1 MSLWD
6 PEAAGNAAIFL
17 RLDDMK
23 MLEIRNAPF
32 EGAKAVWVPNSET
45 GYIKAEVIGKGDK
58 PNTTKVS
65 LTFPEIHF
73 NSCISFWTIY
83 LTVSPQMRLSSEFD
97 FLRPSYDSLDIRS
110 EVERNFE
117 KFCVRSPF

>member
-1 MSLWD
+1 MITKYFLEFVMIKNKRKATTQKLILFFSKMSLWD
-6 PEAAGNAAIFL
+6 PEAAGNAAVFL

-45 GYIKAEVIGKGDK
+45 GYIKAEVMGKGDK

-65 LTFPEIHF
+65 VTIPEIHL
-73 NSCISFWTIY
+73 NSCVGF
-83 LTVSPQMRLSSEFD
+83 
-97 FLRPSYDSLDIRS
+97 
-110 EVERNFE
+110 
-117 KFCVRSPF
+117 

>member
-32 EGAKAVWVPNSET
+32 EGAKQVWVPNSET
-45 GYIKAEVIGKGDK
+45 GYIKGMVTGDGDK
-58 PNTTKVS
+58 PNTTKVRPPIS
-65 LTFPEIHF
+65 T
-73 NSCISFWTIY
+73 SCLPPKIANCTS
-83 LTVSPQMRLSSEFD
+83 
-97 FLRPSYDSLDIRS
+97 
-110 EVERNFE
+110 
-117 KFCVRSPF
+117 

>member
-6 PEAAGNAAIFL
+6 PEAAGNAAVFL

-45 GYIKAEVIGKGDK
+45 GYIKAEVVGKGDK

-65 LTFPEIHF
+65 VLKFPLTVALA
-73 NSCISFWTIY
+73 FWTI
-83 LTVSPQMRLSSEFD
+83 LDNLPFRSFAPMVKKRPILMTRLKSRILQSTNC
-97 FLRPSYDSLDIRS
+97 LRIWPT
-110 EVERNFE
+110 
-117 KFCVRSPF
+117 

>member
-32 EGAKAVWVPNSET
+32 EGAKQVWVPNSET
-45 GYIKAEVIGKGDK
+45 GYIKGMVQGDGDK
-58 PNTTKVS
+58 PNTTKVRG
-65 LTFPEIHF
+65 L
-73 NSCISFWTIY
+73 
-83 LTVSPQMRLSSEFD
+83 VSPAYR
-97 FLRPSYDSLDIRS
+97 RGIRYGLQ
-110 EVERNFE
+110 F
-117 KFCVRSPF
+117 

>member
-6 PEAAGNAAIFL
+6 PEAAGNAAVFL

-32 EGAKAVWVPNSET
+32 DGGKAVWVPNSET
-45 GYIKAEVIGKGDK
+45 GYIKGTAQGDGDK

-65 LTFPEIHF
+65 IFYHLRSTMFTGGSEQICIDLT
-73 NSCISFWTIY
+73 
-83 LTVSPQMRLSSEFD
+83 
-97 FLRPSYDSLDIRS
+97 
-110 EVERNFE
+110 
-117 KFCVRSPF
+117 

>member
-45 GYIKAEVIGKGDK
+45 GYIKAEVVGKGDK
-58 PNTTKVS
+58 PNTTKVRLTSGKS
-65 LTFPEIHF
+65 L
-73 NSCISFWTIY
+73 
-83 LTVSPQMRLSSEFD
+83 
-97 FLRPSYDSLDIRS
+97 
-110 EVERNFE
+110 
-117 KFCVRSPF
+117 

>member
-65 LTFPEIHF
+65 LTIPEIHL
-73 NSCISFWTIY
+73 NSCVGFWTI
-83 LTVSPQMRLSSEFD
+83 LSKIPISSIEQ
-97 FLRPSYDSLDIRS
+97 RKSGY
-110 EVERNFE
+110 
-117 KFCVRSPF
+117 